1 MSTTRTAHANRNT
14 SLYILL
20 LILGYIGCAG
30 HRGRQSTISM
40 AELKEH
46 LQPPTAIGSYA
57 GFDSATNVLYMG
69 NRFIER
75 HILMKKGVPPIQTI
89 RYTYKPSGHNYVDLP
104 SEEFRF
110 RIGGL
115 TFSGNGATLASD
127 DHLEIEQKPGGVRR
141 VTIQL
146 THTPAEGAKPIFHLR
161 IHYEIYPD
169 QPVIRK
175 WLTIQNLTDSAFFLE
190 DIEIESLSFFAE
202 RTDSLQIGGS
212 DLKEMKPA
220 PWKGG
225 SAEAFVIVH
234 ASDIEGG
241 VVLGNESAGL
251 LKYYQVY
258 SARNTVSIGLSPTTD
273 PNGAEIRVPPKA
285 TVDSPHVWTLL
296 FQGNP
301 QTGFSETT
309 RLLWGESTPTP
320 PPMLMTQITPE
331 WRPPQG
337 LQRDT
342 IIVVDYDWNIEM
354 LEALKRMSEQVHAAG
369 GKLGIRLPIAEIN
382 TAILE
387 RPAWQLTPTPVLRP
401 MSGLRGDEGGE
412 IERQVEGGKERKE
425 GWKDGRME
433 GESSSSLPFT
443 NHVSQSNGNGV
454 IYCVLSGYG
463 YYLTQAVN
471 GLLTETKADVP
482 IFDRPIIGSEDSP
495 LKGCS
500 AFGHEHYSRAESIGT
515 LYRWI
520 FELAD
525 YLHREYPELQVGI
538 TAMAYGVERP
548 DAACLEHFDL
558 FLNEP

>member
-1 MSTTRTAHANRNT
+1 
-14 SLYILL
+14 
-20 LILGYIGCAG
+20 
-30 HRGRQSTISM
+30 
-40 AELKEH
+40 
-46 LQPPTAIGSYA
+46 
-57 GFDSATNVLYMG
+57 
-69 NRFIER
+69 
-75 HILMKKGVPPIQTI
+75 
-89 RYTYKPSGHNYVDLP
+89 KPSGHNYVDLP

-110 RIGGL
+110 RIGAL
-115 TFSGNGATLASD
+115 TFSGNGATLTSD

-141 VTIQL
+141 VTVQL
-146 THTPAEGAKPIFHLR
+146 THTSAEGAKPIFHLR

-220 PWKGG
+220 PWKDG
-225 SAEAFVIVH
+225 SAEAFVIIH

-241 VVLGNESAGL
+241 VVLGNESAGI

-273 PNGAEIRVPPKA
+273 PNGTEMRVPPKA

-309 RLLWGESTPTP
+309 RLLWGESSPTP
-320 PPMLMTQITPE
+320 PPMLMTQINPE
-331 WRPPQG
+331 WRVPPQG
-337 LQRDT
+337 LQRDM
-342 IIVVDYDWNIEM
+342 IVVVDYDWNIEM

-369 GKLGIRLPIAEIN
+369 RKLGIRLPIAEIN

-401 MSGLRGDEGGE
+401 MSGLRGDEDGE
-412 IERQVEGGKERKE
+412 IERQVEGC
-425 GWKDGRME
+425 KDGRME
-433 GESSSSLPFT
+433 ESRTDLLTYASRNQRIGELANQRITFHVSRFT
-443 NHVSQSNGNGV
+443 LRPDRIGRQAYHVSQSNGNGV
-454 IYCVLSGYG
+454 IYCVLSDYG

-471 GLLTETKADVP
+471 GLLKETKADML

-520 FELAD
+520 FEFAD
-525 YLHREYPELQVGI
+525 YLHREYPELQLGI
-538 TAMAYGVERP
+538 TPTAYGVERP
-548 DAACLEHFDL
+548 DAACFAHFDL
-558 FLNEP
+558 FFNERK

>member
-1 MSTTRTAHANRNT
+1 
-14 SLYILL
+14 
-20 LILGYIGCAG
+20 
-30 HRGRQSTISM
+30 M

-57 GFDSATNVLYMG
+57 GFDSTTNVLYMG

-75 HILMKKGVPPIQTI
+75 HILMNKGGPPIQTI

-110 RIGGL
+110 RIGEL
-115 TFSGNGATLASD
+115 TFSGNGGTLAYDSFQ
-127 DHLEIEQKPGGVRR
+127 IEQKPGGVRR

-146 THTPAEGAKPIFHLR
+146 THTSAEGAKPIFHLK

-220 PWKGG
+220 PWKDG

-234 ASDIEGG
+234 APDIARG

-273 PNGAEIRVPPKA
+273 PNGAEMRVPPKG

-309 RLLWGESTPTP
+309 RLLWGESSPTP
-320 PPMLMTQITPE
+320 PPMLMTQINPE
-331 WRPPQG
+331 WRVPPQG
-337 LQRDT
+337 LQRDM
-342 IIVVDYDWNIEM
+342 IVVVDYNWNIEM

-369 GKLGIRLPIAEIN
+369 GKLGLCLPIAEIS
-382 TAILE
+382 TAFLDRLQWRLI
-387 RPAWQLTPTPVLRP
+387 LTPML
-401 MSGLRGDEGGE
+401 
-412 IERQVEGGKERKE
+412 
-425 GWKDGRME
+425 
-433 GESSSSLPFT
+433 
-443 NHVSQSNGNGV
+443 
-454 IYCVLSGYG
+454 
-463 YYLTQAVN
+463 
-471 GLLTETKADVP
+471 
-482 IFDRPIIGSEDSP
+482 
-495 LKGCS
+495 
-500 AFGHEHYSRAESIGT
+500 
-515 LYRWI
+515 
-520 FELAD
+520 
-525 YLHREYPELQVGI
+525 
-538 TAMAYGVERP
+538 
-548 DAACLEHFDL
+548 
-558 FLNEP
+558 

>member
-1 MSTTRTAHANRNT
+1 
-14 SLYILL
+14 
-20 LILGYIGCAG
+20 
-30 HRGRQSTISM
+30 
-40 AELKEH
+40 
-46 LQPPTAIGSYA
+46 
-57 GFDSATNVLYMG
+57 
-69 NRFIER
+69 
-75 HILMKKGVPPIQTI
+75 
-89 RYTYKPSGHNYVDLP
+89 
-104 SEEFRF
+104 
-110 RIGGL
+110 
-115 TFSGNGATLASD
+115 
-127 DHLEIEQKPGGVRR
+127 
-141 VTIQL
+141 
-146 THTPAEGAKPIFHLR
+146 
-161 IHYEIYPD
+161 
-169 QPVIRK
+169 
-175 WLTIQNLTDSAFFLE
+175 
-190 DIEIESLSFFAE
+190 
-202 RTDSLQIGGS
+202 
-212 DLKEMKPA
+212 
-220 PWKGG
+220 
-225 SAEAFVIVH
+225 VH

-273 PNGAEIRVPPKA
+273 PNGTEMRVPPKA

-309 RLLWGESTPTP
+309 RLLWGESSPTP
-320 PPMLMTQITPE
+320 PPMLMTQINPE
-331 WRPPQG
+331 WRVPPQG

-369 GKLGIRLPIAEIN
+369 GKLGLCLPIAEIN
-382 TAILE
+382 TAFLDRLQWRLI
-387 RPAWQLTPTPVLRP
+387 LTPMLPP
-401 MSGLRGDEGGE
+401 MSP
-412 IERQVEGGKERKE
+412 GKEE
-425 GWKDGRME
+425 GKDGRME
-433 GESSSSLPFT
+433 GEEG
-443 NHVSQSNGNGV
+443 SNREKKV
-454 IYCVLSGYG
+454 IYCVLSDYG

-471 GLLTETKADVP
+471 GLLEETKADVL

-548 DAACLEHFDL
+548 DAA
-558 FLNEP
+558 